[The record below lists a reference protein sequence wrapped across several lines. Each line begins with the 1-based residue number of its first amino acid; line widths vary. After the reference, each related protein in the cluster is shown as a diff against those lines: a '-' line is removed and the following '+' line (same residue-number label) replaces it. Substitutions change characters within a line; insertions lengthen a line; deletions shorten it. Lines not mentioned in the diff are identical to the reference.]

1 MPRLLARTKPLYML
15 VLFVLSG
22 MTSQTA
28 LAEGEAASDYN
39 AMAEECAKSGAGQ
52 CYRLC
57 SHSAMGRE
65 RYMEHCRNAYSQFKA
80 SQSAPATTSGEEAT
94 GDMQPEAVSGGEEN
108 ALAGAGK
115 VTIMGV
121 SLCSNVVEAGQYL
134 EGQGY
139 KNAAMFANSMRKIS
153 VSRREGN
160 NNYDFKINYGG
171 PQKRDAIYLMSF
183 QGSVPDGPDP
193 FESEKSNFEQA
204 TGIELTCKRIPMG
217 PNGTLTECKHPSGQA
232 DRSRPGFSYRI
243 ANQEGQ
249 NAFFVDA
256 AAWGYE
262 GCGP

>member
-1 MPRLLARTKPLYML
+1 MPEIAALTKPLYMFAL
-15 VLFVLSG
+15 IVLSG
-22 MTSQTA
+22 MTSHTA
-28 LAEGEAASDYN
+28 LAKDEAALDYN
-39 AMAEECAKSGAGQ
+39 AMAEECAKGGAGQ

-57 SHSAMGRE
+57 SRSAMGRE

-80 SQSAPATTSGEEAT
+80 SQSAPATTSGAEAT
-94 GDMQPEAVSGGEEN
+94 GDTQPEALSRDEDDTR
-108 ALAGAGK
+108 AGVDK

-121 SLCSNVVEAGQYL
+121 RLCSNVVEAGEYL

-160 NNYDFKINYGG
+160 NSYDFKINYGG

-183 QGSVPDGPDP
+183 HGSVPDGPNP

-204 TGIELTCKRIPMG
+204 TGIELTCKRTPTG
-217 PNGTLTECKHPSGQA
+217 PSGTRIECKYPSGEA
-232 DRSRPGFSYRI
+232 DRSRPGFSYSI
-243 ANQEGQ
+243 ANEEGQ

-262 GCGP
+262 DCGP